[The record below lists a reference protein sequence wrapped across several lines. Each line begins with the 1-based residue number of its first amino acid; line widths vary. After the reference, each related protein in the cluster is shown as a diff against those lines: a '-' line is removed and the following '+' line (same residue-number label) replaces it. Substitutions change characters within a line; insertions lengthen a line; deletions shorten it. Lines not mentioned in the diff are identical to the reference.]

1 MAKKPTTDAVHFLAQ
16 FLNAPEGVG
25 YVTKEEALQHAHHI
39 EVNPSLINHEGK
51 AAARLNE
58 AGKKFLGEHMN
69 TAKPVSDIYK
79 PTAYAIISNAVLPA
93 SKRGNRGGGAPT
105 KYPFDNMDIGAS
117 FFVPGSNGY
126 DPVKK
131 LGSTVSSANMR
142 YAEQTGEYKEVER
155 TKRGPRNKK
164 VIDANGET
172 VRELK
177 TVPVYRHTRKVSIR
191 AVEAGKKY
199 GEWTAPSNGA
209 LIARVL

>member
-25 YVTKEEALQHAHHI
+25 YVTKEEALQHANHI

-142 YAEQTGEYKEVER
+142 YAEQTGEYK
-155 TKRGPRNKK
+155 
-164 VIDANGET
+164 
-172 VRELK
+172 
-177 TVPVYRHTRKVSIR
+177 
-191 AVEAGKKY
+191 
-199 GEWTAPSNGA
+199 
-209 LIARVL
+209 